1 MTDSRDFAVV
11 GRSPARLDARDKVRG
26 IAAFLDD
33 LSFPGMLHGKVLR
46 SPRAHARI
54 VRTDLGRARRM
65 PGVHVAIA
73 GDDMPFLHGES
84 FVDEPFL
91 ARGRVRYKGE
101 AVAAV
106 AAVDEETAAAA
117 LDLIEV
123 EYEDLPAVFDP
134 IEAVRPDAP
143 LIHPDIQTY
152 AHPAIINPIPGT
164 NICNHLRVRKG
175 DVERGFREADEIFED
190 TFTTQMQP
198 HCCLETHGAVC
209 MVTPDGRMTLWANND
224 SPYRCRRE
232 IATCLRLSLHRV
244 RVVLPPYIGGNFG
257 AKGGLK
263 AEAIAIAL
271 AWNLRGRHIKVM
283 YDREEEF
290 TSSLVRHPSVTTIRT
305 GVTRDGRLIARQV
318 TTYWDTG
325 AYAEKGPTV
334 SRLGGMSAAGPYDIP
349 NVALDGYAVYTNK
362 PVAGAFRGYGGPQ
375 TCWAYE
381 SQMDLIA
388 ERLAIDPVELRLKNV
403 FVNGSQ
409 HAGGQVLSHVS
420 LTECLTK
427 VADGLDWGRTTPPTP
442 GRYRGKGIA
451 FGERAIKTP
460 FASSA
465 FVKVNEDGS
474 VDLLS
479 STSEVGQGS
488 ETVLPQIV
496 AEELGVPLDR
506 VTKATPDTSVTPFD
520 ESSTSSR
527 STFHMGNA
535 VRLAARDA
543 REQLLAIASDVLG
556 VPIDGL
562 DVRDGFLVPT
572 RGQGEPTSIAA
583 VLRARYGASSTIL
596 GRGFYYPDGL
606 VAPENYFSLISIFW
620 MYAAQ
625 GAEVEVDPETGR
637 VTILRI
643 VAAHDVGR
651 AINPANCRAQIE
663 GAVAQGIGLALYEHL
678 IQDHTG
684 TTVNPSFVD
693 YKIPTALDMPRV
705 ESLLVEL
712 PHERGPFGAKT
723 VGEPALVPTAAAIGN
738 AVANAIGVRIRD
750 LPITPEKV
758 LAALKA
764 RERSSALVVAGV

>member
-1 MTDSRDFAVV
+1 MASTNFSVV
-11 GRSPARLDARDKVRG
+11 GRSLPRLDARDKVRG
-26 IAAFLDD
+26 IAAYLDD
-33 LSFPGMLHGKVLR
+33 LKFPGMLTGKVLR

-54 VRTDLGRARRM
+54 VSIDVSRARRH
-65 PGVHVAIA
+65 PGVLLAIA
-73 GDDMPFLHGES
+73 GEDMPFLHGES

-91 ARGRVRYKGE
+91 ARHRVRYKGE

-106 AAVDEETAAAA
+106 AAIDAETAEDA
-117 LDLIEV
+117 LDLIDV

-134 IEAVRPDAP
+134 IEAMRPDAP
-143 LIHPDIQTY
+143 LIHPDIHTY
-152 AHPAIINPIPGT
+152 RHPAIINPIPGT
-164 NICNHLRVRKG
+164 NVCNHLRVRKG
-175 DVERGFREADEIFED
+175 DIDLGFREADEIFED

-198 HCCLETHGAVC
+198 HACLETHGAVC
-209 MVTPDGRMTLWANND
+209 MVTPDGKLTLWANND

-232 IATCLRLSLHRV
+232 IGTCLNLPLHRV
-244 RVVLPPYIGGNFG
+244 RVILPPYIGGNFG

-290 TSSLVRHPSVTTIRT
+290 TSSLVRHPSVTRIKT
-305 GVTRDGRLIARQV
+305 GVKRNGRIVARQV

-349 NVALDGYAVYTNK
+349 HVALDGYAVYTNK

-381 SQMDLIA
+381 SQMDVIA
-388 ERLAIDPVELRLKNV
+388 ERLGIDPVELRLQNV
-403 FVNGSQ
+403 LRDGSVHAAGQ
-409 HAGGQVLSHVS
+409 HLSNVS
-420 LTECLTK
+420 LSECLTK
-427 VADGLDWGRTTPPTP
+427 AADALQWRTPVE
-442 GRYRGKGIA
+442 GRYRGKGLA

-465 FVKVNEDGS
+465 FVKINEDGT
-474 VDLLS
+474 VDVLS
-479 STSEVGQGS
+479 STSEVGQGCD
-488 ETVLPQIV
+488 TVLPQIV
-496 AEELGVPLDR
+496 AEELGVPLDW
-506 VTKATPDTSVTPFD
+506 VTKASPDTATTPFD

-543 REQLLAIASDVLG
+543 KDQLLAIASEVLHL
-556 VPIDGL
+556 PIDDL
-562 DVRDGFLVPT
+562 DVRSGSVVSRT
-572 RGQGEPTSIAA
+572 QNGEATPIAN
-583 VLRARYGASSTIL
+583 VLRMRYGPSSTIL
-596 GRGFYYPDGL
+596 GRGFFYPDGL
-606 VAPENYFSLISIFW
+606 VDPENYFSLISIFW

-651 AINPANCRAQIE
+651 AINPANCQHQIE
-663 GAVAQGIGLALYEHL
+663 GAIAQGIGLALYEHL
-678 IQDHTG
+678 VQDATG
-684 TTVNPSFVD
+684 ATTNPSFMD
-693 YKIPTALDMPRV
+693 YKIPTALDMPAI
-705 ESLLVEL
+705 ESILVEV

-738 AVANAIGVRIRD
+738 AIANAIGVRIHD

-764 RERSSALVVAGV
+764 RNAAAMNAPVEA